1 MGDDGR
7 SITLTRHDM
16 EAVIRRAAELEAR
29 AGSQTPELSEED
41 LIRIAGEVG
50 LSEPSVRRALAEYR
64 AMAPGGGLLAERG
77 ALSRLCGPRLVR
89 ATRTV
94 ERPAE
99 ELREAIE
106 SHFQANESLR
116 LVRRT
121 NQVSLWEPDR
131 GVVASLLRSM
141 DVLGRGYQ
149 LAKKGQA
156 IELRVVSLDEGT
168 SQVTL
173 TKDIG
178 NERAGWFWGQG
189 MAVGTALSAVVGV
202 LIAGS
207 PEIPDLFALGA
218 PALFAPSLALARAGY
233 GRAVEKMR
241 LVLEGLLDRLEHR
254 EPLEPPRPSWRDLL
268 K

>member
-1 MGDDGR
+1 MKEEGR
-7 SITLTRHDM
+7 SITLTRRDM

-29 AGSQTPELSEED
+29 DGGQTPELSEED
-41 LIRIAGEVG
+41 LVRIAGEVG

-64 AMAPGGGLLAERG
+64 ALAPGGGFLAERG
-77 ALSRLCGPRLVR
+77 ALARMCGPRLIR

-94 ERPAE
+94 DRPAD

-106 SHFQANESLR
+106 SHFLANESLR

-121 NQVSLWEPDR
+121 HQASLWEPDR
-131 GVVASLLRSM
+131 GVVASLLRSV
-141 DVLGRGYQ
+141 DLLGRGYE

-178 NERAGWFWGQG
+178 KERSGWFWGQG
-189 MAVGTALSAVVGV
+189 MAVGAALSAVAGV
-202 LIAGS
+202 LITGS
-207 PEIPDLFALGA
+207 PQIPDLFALGA

-233 GRAVEKMR
+233 GRTMEKMR
-241 LVLEGLLDRLEHR
+241 LVLEGLLDRLEHG
-254 EPLEPPRPSWRDLL
+254 EPLAPPRPSWRDLL